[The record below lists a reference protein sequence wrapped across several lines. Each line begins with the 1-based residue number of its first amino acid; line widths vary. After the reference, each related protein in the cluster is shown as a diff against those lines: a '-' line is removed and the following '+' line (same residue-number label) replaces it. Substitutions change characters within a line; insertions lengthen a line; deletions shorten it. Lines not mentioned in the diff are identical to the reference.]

1 MNASATE
8 ARSDAP
14 DCLLTLALPR
24 ALEEEVLDTLRS
36 HPELARGFTVLHGQ
50 GMGTHVALATA
61 MEQVQGRARRVFVQV
76 ALTRRQAQ
84 ALLRALHEALPRA
97 RMAYWIVPLLGF
109 GHVGEAV

>member
-1 MNASATE
+1 MNPSATE

-14 DCLLTLALPR
+14 KCLLTLALPR
-24 ALEEEVLDTLRS
+24 ALEEEVLDTLMS

-50 GMGTHVALATA
+50 GMGAHVALATA

-76 ALTRRQAQ
+76 AVTRPQAQ